1 MHQKAEQLNCRF
13 MEGAVTPA
21 PLEPTTA
28 TLYTPAM
35 ITPATFKFLRDLKK
49 HNQRA
54 WFHEHRDRYLAARTE
69 MVGLVEACLTEIAHI
84 EPNILEQDPED
95 CLFRINRDTR
105 FSKEKTPYK
114 THFGAFI
121 TDRGRKMNR
130 AGYYIHVEP
139 GGCLLAGGLY
149 MPPAPEL
156 KAIRAAILAD
166 AAPLRRILRQ
176 PAFVRQFG
184 KEMPS
189 DRLKTTPR
197 DVPRDHPDADL
208 LRYKSF
214 GVWRNFPD
222 RDVQSGAFVKEA
234 ARSFRA
240 MADFVHWLN
249 AALDRKA

>member
-1 MHQKAEQLNCRF
+1 
-13 MEGAVTPA
+13 
-21 PLEPTTA
+21 
-28 TLYTPAM
+28 M
-35 ITPATFKFLRDLKK
+35 ITAATFTFLRDLKK
-49 HNQRA
+49 NNQRA
-54 WFHEHRDRYLAARTE
+54 WFHAQRDRYLAARANVVE
-69 MVGLVEACLTEIAHI
+69 LVEACLTEIAHV
-84 EPNILEQDPED
+84 EPHILEQDPED

-130 AGYYIHVEP
+130 AGYYLHVEP

-149 MPPAPEL
+149 MPPTPEL
-156 KAIRAAILAD
+156 KAVRAAILAD
-166 AAPLRRILRQ
+166 AAPLRRILRK
-176 PAFVRQFG
+176 PTFVRLFG
-184 KEMPS
+184 QEMPS
-189 DRLKTTPR
+189 DKLKTTPR

-222 RDVQSGAFVKEA
+222 RALQSGAFLKEA
-234 ARSFRA
+234 AQTFRA
-240 MADFVHWLN
+240 LADFVHWLN

>member
-1 MHQKAEQLNCRF
+1 
-13 MEGAVTPA
+13 
-21 PLEPTTA
+21 
-28 TLYTPAM
+28 M
-35 ITPATFKFLRDLKK
+35 ITKPTFAFLRDLKK
-49 HNQRA
+49 NNQRT
-54 WFHEHRDRYLAARTE
+54 WFHAQRPRYDAARAE
-69 MVGLVEACLTEIAHI
+69 VVALVDACLTELAHF

-121 TDRGRKMNR
+121 TDRGRKMDR
-130 AGYYIHVEP
+130 AGYYLHVEP
-139 GGCLLAGGLY
+139 GECLVAGGLY
-149 MPPAPEL
+149 MPPTPEL
-156 KAIRAAILAD
+156 KAIRGAILAD
-166 AAPLRRILRQ
+166 AASLRRILRK

-184 KEMPS
+184 KELPS
-189 DRLKTTPR
+189 ERLKTTPR

-214 GVWRNFPD
+214 GVWRNFAD
-222 RDVQSGAFVKEA
+222 RDVVSASFVKEA
-234 ARSFRA
+234 AKSFRA